1 MVSPLGYGYRHCWDQ
16 LMASKSGVSRIRNLD
31 VEQHKTHI
39 AGQIPR
45 ISQGFTGPGAFDEDQ
60 VMNLKERR
68 RWDDMILLGMAA
80 AEEAIADSGFKVESE
95 EQSYRCGVFIG
106 SGQGGLGKMD
116 YYSIGFAAR
125 GARVAPA
132 LAVPSILIN
141 LISGRVSINHQ
152 FRGPNS
158 AVATACATGSHAI
171 GDAWRIIAMDDA
183 DVMMAGGTESAITH
197 LGLAGFGA
205 ARALSTRN
213 DDPEGASRPWD
224 KSRDGFVRGEGAG
237 VVVLEEYEHAKARGA
252 TIHAELLGYGMTG
265 DAFHI
270 VAPEPTGSGG
280 YRAVEAA
287 LKRAKLTP
295 GDVDYINA
303 HATSTALGD
312 TIELSAMQRLF
323 GQDLGGASMSS
334 TKSAIGHCLGAAG
347 AIESIFTIMAL
358 KEQTAPPT
366 LNLHDPLDE
375 AEGVDLVPLVPK
387 QRKIDIAVNN
397 SFGFG
402 GTNASLVFGRG

>member
-1 MVSPLGYGYRHCWDQ
+1 M
-16 LMASKSGVSRIRNLD
+16 
-31 VEQHKTHI
+31 
-39 AGQIPR
+39 
-45 ISQGFTGPGAFDEDQ
+45 
-60 VMNLKERR
+60 
-68 RWDDMILLGMAA
+68 
-80 AEEAIADSGFKVESE
+80 
-95 EQSYRCGVFIG
+95 
-106 SGQGGLGKMD
+106 
-116 YYSIGFAAR
+116 
-125 GARVAPA
+125 
-132 LAVPSILIN
+132 
-141 LISGRVSINHQ
+141 
-152 FRGPNS
+152 
-158 AVATACATGSHAI
+158 
-171 GDAWRIIAMDDA
+171 
-183 DVMMAGGTESAITH
+183 
-197 LGLAGFGA
+197 
-205 ARALSTRN
+205 STRN
-213 DDPEGASRPWD
+213 DDPEGAGRPWD